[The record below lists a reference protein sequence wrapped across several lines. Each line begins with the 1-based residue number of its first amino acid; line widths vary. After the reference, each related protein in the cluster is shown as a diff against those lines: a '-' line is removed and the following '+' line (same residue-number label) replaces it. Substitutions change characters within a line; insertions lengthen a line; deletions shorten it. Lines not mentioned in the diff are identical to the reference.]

1 MERRWI
7 GFLFLCLAMM
17 LSSFSVENLGG
28 RVSEIRM
35 ESQNGMAGVIAYVG
49 SDGEIYLYIA
59 ETDSH
64 IQLTEDAE
72 WYNYR
77 DVQFSPGFDSLAYL
91 KSNPSAR
98 GYVFD
103 LYIMDL
109 IDLESNRVLENIGNY
124 DWHPSGDRI
133 AFGYQVSDNCLS
145 PDQESTNGI
154 MELNLVDGFVSE
166 LIPPFAANIPV
177 GMPEYSYDGKWIKFS
192 SYPCFS
198 SGYATN
204 IQNIVTGE
212 TSYFGDVSLNWASI
226 NNNHFLWVE
235 YAFGDMQSVIF
246 EYNPETDQTAE
257 VYANPDYAIGGA
269 YKLPG
274 EGSIVFSL
282 STKVDDY
289 FFDLNDYPNWEDYL
303 MILNVNENSPKVI
316 CQSQEVNGCTFE
328 AWSPDG
334 QQILYT
340 YLVDGKPKWAL
351 YSLSSQSVTELYNG
365 FGDGGVQ
372 WQWDHGRIQWIEAMV
387 KNDLATEQ
395 TTDPVVTETKPE
407 LTTTDVSYEPEN
419 RIMSQQNQ
427 SGPLKGSNITLFLIL
442 SGGCLV
448 GVSVLIV
455 IIVITLVKR
464 KR

>member
-1 MERRWI
+1 
-7 GFLFLCLAMM
+7 
-17 LSSFSVENLGG
+17 
-28 RVSEIRM
+28 
-35 ESQNGMAGVIAYVG
+35 
-49 SDGEIYLYIA
+49 
-59 ETDSH
+59 
-64 IQLTEDAE
+64 
-72 WYNYR
+72 
-77 DVQFSPGFDSLAYL
+77 
-91 KSNPSAR
+91 
-98 GYVFD
+98 
-103 LYIMDL
+103 
-109 IDLESNRVLENIGNY
+109 
-124 DWHPSGDRI
+124 
-133 AFGYQVSDNCLS
+133 
-145 PDQESTNGI
+145 
-154 MELNLVDGFVSE
+154 
-166 LIPPFAANIPV
+166 
-177 GMPEYSYDGKWIKFS
+177 
-192 SYPCFS
+192 
-198 SGYATN
+198 
-204 IQNIVTGE
+204 
-212 TSYFGDVSLNWASI
+212 
-226 NNNHFLWVE
+226 
-235 YAFGDMQSVIF
+235 MQSVIF